1 MKRFLIFL
9 FIIIF
14 IVVFLITYIMD
25 LIKIKKK
32 KTKKIGEVQYLINK
46 FNLSPTK
53 LKYKKVCLVISL
65 LNAFIIA
72 TVTSIISLLDVP
84 MALQFLV
91 GFILLF
97 ALIYSLYE
105 IYGRILVKKGYEK
118 NKQTKKKG
126 SKK

>member
-1 MKRFLIFL
+1 MKKFWFLFYVLIFV
-9 FIIIF
+9 I
-14 IVVFLITYIMD
+14 VFLITFIMD
-25 LIKIKKK
+25 LFKIKKK
-32 KTKKIGEVQYLINK
+32 KTKNIGELQYLINK

-53 LKYKKVCLVISL
+53 LRYKRVCFVISL
-65 LNAFIIA
+65 LN
-72 TVTSIISLLDVP
+72 SIIITAVTYVISMIKVP
-84 MALQFLV
+84 MALQFLI

-118 NKQTKKKG
+118 NKSTNKKG